1 MSAGASP
8 RFAPFSVLTLG
19 LAVATTT
26 SWGILFYAFSLF
38 VTPMEADLGWSRTQL
53 NGALSLGLLAAG
65 AAAIPVGRWIDR
77 HGGRGITTLGA
88 ALGAALL
95 VAWAYVTDPLVF
107 VLIWIGIG
115 LAQAASLYEPAFAII
130 TANIK
135 DYKRAITYVSFLG
148 GLAST
153 IFIPLTSVLIGALG
167 WRAALLVLAAIQ
179 LVFGSVTYLL
189 VTRGTR
195 GSLQGV
201 PAPPAGTAE
210 PSHLREALRRPA
222 MWWLMLCFVAYGF
235 GWSAVTFH
243 VIPLLTER
251 GVALAEI
258 VAAIALIGPAQV
270 GGRLLLFLFGAK
282 ASARDVGRVVMAI
295 PALSILILIL
305 AAPHGF
311 AGLAVFAVVYGI
323 GNGMTTIVRGAG
335 IAEIMGTAG
344 YGQIAGA
351 ITLGNTIAKAAGPI
365 ALALLW
371 DRMGSYDPL
380 LWLVFGVMI
389 AGSIAFLM
397 AARRDGGGPS

>member
-1 MSAGASP
+1 MVGAMQPDSNP

-38 VTPMEADLGWSRTQL
+38 VTPMEADLGWSRTEL

-65 AAAIPVGRWIDR
+65 AAAIPVGQWIDH
-77 HGGRGITTLGA
+77 HGGRAMTTIGA
-88 ALGAALL
+88 AFGAAMLF
-95 VAWAYVTDPLVF
+95 AWAYVTDPLVF

-153 IFIPLTSVLIGALG
+153 IFIPLTSVLIGAYG
-167 WRAALLVLAAIQ
+167 WRTALLILAGLQ
-179 LVFGSVTYLL
+179 LVLGSLTYLL

-195 GSLQGV
+195 GSLQGLPP
-201 PAPPAGTAE
+201 PAPGAAA
-210 PSHLREALRRPA
+210 PSHLGAALRRPA
-222 MWWLMLCFVAYGF
+222 MWWLILCFVAYGF

-270 GGRLLLFLFGAK
+270 GGRLLLFFFGAK
-282 ASARDVGRVVMAI
+282 ASARDIGRVVMAI
-295 PALSILILIL
+295 PALSILVLIF
-305 AAPHGF
+305 AAPFGF
-311 AGLAVFAVVYGI
+311 VGLAVFAIVYGI

-335 IAEIMGTAG
+335 IGEIMGTAG

-351 ITLGNTIAKAAGPI
+351 ITLGNTLAKAAGPI
-365 ALALLW
+365 VLALAW
-371 DRMGSYDPL
+371 DRIGTYDPL
-380 LWLVFGVMI
+380 LWAIFAVMLM
-389 AGSIAFLM
+389 GSLAFIV
-397 AARRDGGGPS
+397 AARR

>member
-1 MSAGASP
+1 MVGAMHPDSNP

-38 VTPMEADLGWSRTQL
+38 VTPMEADLGWSRTEL

-65 AAAIPVGRWIDR
+65 AAAIPVGQWIDR
-77 HGGRGITTLGA
+77 HGGRAITTIGA
-88 ALGAALL
+88 AFGAAMLF
-95 VAWAYVTDPLVF
+95 AWAYVTDPLVF
-107 VLIWIGIG
+107 MLIWIGIG

-153 IFIPLTSVLIGALG
+153 IFIPLTSVLIGAYG
-167 WRAALLVLAAIQ
+167 WRTALLILAGLQ
-179 LVFGSVTYLL
+179 LVLGSLTYLL

-195 GSLQGV
+195 GSLQGLPP
-201 PAPPAGTAE
+201 PAPGAAA
-210 PSHLREALRRPA
+210 PSHLGAALRRPA
-222 MWWLMLCFVAYGF
+222 MWWLILCFVAYGF

-270 GGRLLLFLFGAK
+270 GGRLLLFFFGAK
-282 ASARDVGRVVMAI
+282 ASARDIGRVVMAI
-295 PALSILILIL
+295 PALSILVLIF
-305 AAPHGF
+305 AAPFGF
-311 AGLAVFAVVYGI
+311 VGLAVFAIVYGI

-335 IAEIMGTAG
+335 IGEIMGTAG

-351 ITLGNTIAKAAGPI
+351 ITLGNTLAKAAGPI
-365 ALALLW
+365 VLALAW
-371 DRMGSYDPL
+371 DRIGTYDPL
-380 LWLVFGVMI
+380 LWAIFAVMLM
-389 AGSIAFLM
+389 GSLAFIV
-397 AARRDGGGPS
+397 AARR